1 MCISRSHW
9 PSNYGDVNKSNSN
22 GDSKLYTALLVLLV
36 EVHNF
41 LYLCFNDLIFLFIF
55 FSGLFTIGYRR
66 SGDAVCKYMKLERE
80 DP

>member
-22 GDSKLYTALLVLLV
+22 GDSKLYTALLVFLV

-41 LYLCFNDLIFLFIF
+41 CIFVLMILYFYLF
-55 FSGLFTIGYRR
+55 FSLDCLPLVTVVLVTPFANI
-66 SGDAVCKYMKLERE
+66 
-80 DP
+80 